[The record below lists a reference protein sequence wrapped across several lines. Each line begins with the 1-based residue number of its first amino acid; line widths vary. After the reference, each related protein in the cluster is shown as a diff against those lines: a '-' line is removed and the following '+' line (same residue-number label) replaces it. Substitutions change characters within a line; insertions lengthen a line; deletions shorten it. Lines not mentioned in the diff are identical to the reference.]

1 MSEEN
6 IQAARNFF
14 RELNSAIASG
24 ADVVEVFARYCEP
37 GVVSELG
44 AMEGT
49 VRGPDGAARYL
60 EGQLEFI
67 DGMQVDPEEFIEAG
81 GRIVVP
87 FRLHGRAR
95 ETGLPIE
102 FRYAQLFTMRDG
114 RFARVRMY
122 SNKER
127 ALAAARAH
135 N

>member
-6 IQAARNFF
+6 IQAARSFF

-24 ADVVEVFARYCEP
+24 GDVVEVFARYCEP

-49 VRGPDGAARYL
+49 VSGPDGAARYL

-67 DGMQVDPEEFIEAG
+67 DRTQVDPEEFIDVE

-87 FRLHGRAR
+87 LRLHGRAR
-95 ETGLPIE
+95 ETELPIE
-102 FRYAQLFTMRDG
+102 FRYAQLLTMREG
-114 RFARVRMY
+114 RFSRVRMY
-122 SNKER
+122 STKER
-127 ALAAARAH
+127 ALAAALAH